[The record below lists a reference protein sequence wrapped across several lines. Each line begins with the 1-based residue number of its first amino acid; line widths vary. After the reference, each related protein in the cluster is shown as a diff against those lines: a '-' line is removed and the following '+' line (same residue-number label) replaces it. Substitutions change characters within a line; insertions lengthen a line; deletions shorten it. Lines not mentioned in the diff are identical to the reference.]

1 MIIKRIDEYF
11 CEANHVNFDDFEF
24 IVTASNIAGYLETKD
39 KINIE
44 SDTKLTEFI
53 LSKYEYW
60 SNKEW
65 KNYSFADYISDELK
79 KEFGFKE
86 D

>member
-24 IVTASNIAGYLETKD
+24 IVTASNIAGYLEAKD

-44 SDTKLTEFI
+44 SDTKL
-53 LSKYEYW
+53 
-60 SNKEW
+60 